1 MRAVALTTS
10 ALITGLVLAAQ
21 LVVAADDVRRPVQG
35 GTIVIP
41 PSSVPKPAESG
52 RAHTNVEIFHPD
64 QPLVPA
70 GRPAQPAPSPGNGP
84 GR

>member
-1 MRAVALTTS
+1 MRAIALMTS

-21 LVVAADDVRRPVQG
+21 LAVAADDVRRPVRG
-35 GTIVIP
+35 GTIIIP
-41 PSSVPKPAESG
+41 PSSIPHPGESG
-52 RAHTNVEIFHPD
+52 RAHTNVEIFRPD

-70 GRPAQPAPSPGNGP
+70 GPPAQPAPISPQP